1 MQETIGEKILP
12 IDENS
17 LVNNVQIDDKATL
30 KNIWKLFKANDKEK
44 FRLPLLLTLSNIE
57 YWLILPA
64 PIPNEEK
71 ILT

>member
-30 KNIWKLFKANDKEK
+30 KNIWKLFKANDEEK
-44 FRLPLLLTLSNIE
+44 FRLPSLLTLSNIE

>member
-30 KNIWKLFKANDKEK
+30 KNIWKLFKANDKEN
-44 FRLPLLLTLSNIE
+44 FGCL
-57 YWLILPA
+57 YY
-64 PIPNEEK
+64 
-71 ILT
+71 